1 MKKVFIMVTFL
12 ALCVGCGKENILW
25 LEPGHEYEI
34 TNILNRNQNGTWD
47 EPYKS
52 VGQNGVRY
60 TFTKFHPLGLSGDGE
75 VTIVRGNA
83 FGSQTETYHFTWDKE
98 SQRKISL
105 KFSRYDP
112 IIQGQNPNQVSFF
125 ETLNGDYI
133 VAKDSR
139 LKGQLVAHTIVLRN
153 DYHEIIL
160 RQ

>member
-1 MKKVFIMVTFL
+1 MKKLLFALTFL
-12 ALCVGCGKENILW
+12 AICAGCGKENILW

-52 VGQNGVRY
+52 AGQNGVRY

-75 VTIVRGNA
+75 VKIVRGNA
-83 FGSQTETYHFTWDKE
+83 YGSQTETYHFTWDKE

-105 KFSRYDP
+105 KFSHYDP
-112 IIQGQNPNQVSFF
+112 IIQGQDPNQVSFF

-160 RQ
+160 QQ